1 MKPNGRNRNYNPNR
15 NRENIE
21 EGDEMN
27 SREYQNYGGEYDD
40 WETGSERSGGR
51 YGSGQGRSQSQQYP
65 PSGYYNRNDEPRRSL
80 ASSDEGYRDYGRTR
94 QGSDDW
100 SDRDNYGSGPRGG
113 WNQGYGQSG
122 NYGQSQRSGS
132 GGFYGSNQGSGQG
145 RSSLGS
151 QNYDRSGN
159 YGQNYRSG
167 RGSQQEMDS
176 DYYYG
181 RGNYESQ
188 TGSNWR
194 DNQYSSSGMGYG
206 DAEEQGRYGN
216 RSGSQQSER
225 QGRHFG
231 KGPKGYQRS
240 DERIKEDVN
249 EALSRHWDLDASDI
263 EVQVQN
269 GEVTLTGT
277 VDSREAKRYAEDAAE
292 RSFGVKDVEN
302 KLKVKKD
309 RNASWS
315 SEMDTSSTSSSSKS
329 GSKSGESSST
339 MGDVR
344 RGAGTTSG
352 SRS

>member
-1 MKPNGRNRNYNPNR
+1 MRPNGRNRNYNPNR
-15 NRENIE
+15 NRDYIE

-27 SREYQNYGGEYDD
+27 SRDYQNYGSEYDD
-40 WETGSERSGGR
+40 SETGSERSGGR
-51 YGSGQGRSQSQQYP
+51 YGSGQGRSQNQQYP
-65 PSGYYNRNDEPRRSL
+65 PSGYYNRYDEPRRSL
-80 ASSDEGYRDYGRTR
+80 ISSDEGYRDYGRSR
-94 QGSDDW
+94 QGPDDW
-100 SDRDNYGSGPRGG
+100 SDRDSSGSGSRGG
-113 WNQGYGQSG
+113 WNQGYGQG
-122 NYGQSQRSGS
+122 QRSGQ
-132 GGFYGSNQGSGQG
+132 GGYYGSNQGYGQG
-145 RSSLGS
+145 RSSFGS
-151 QNYDRSGN
+151 QDYGRGGN
-159 YGQNYRSG
+159 SSQNYRSG

-181 RGNYESQ
+181 RGNYGAQS
-188 TGSNWR
+188 GSSSR
-194 DNQYSSSGMGYG
+194 DNQYSGSSGMGYG
-206 DAEEQGRYGN
+206 DAEEQGRYGY
-216 RSGSQQSER
+216 RSDSQQSER

-309 RNASWS
+309 TNASWS
-315 SEMDTSSTSSSSKS
+315 SEIDTSTSSSKT
-329 GSKSGESSST
+329 GSKPGESST
-339 MGDVR
+339 MGEVR